1 ARTEALALPEEIN
14 PRTNRRIRTH
24 KNAFGCARPAVL
36 PIAHA
41 QYAETKSMSDRNA
54 ADRPPTWLELE
65 SVKPIREPETITGLY
80 RDTLKRR
87 YPKLVR
93 QLSDRR
99 YGMQLKDCL
108 AIAAGE

>member
-1 ARTEALALPEEIN
+1 MARMRSTRKE
-14 PRTNRRIRTH
+14 R
-24 KNAFGCARPAVL
+24 
-36 PIAHA
+36 
-41 QYAETKSMSDRNA
+41 QSMSERAKAA

-65 SVKPIREPETITGLY
+65 SVKPMREAEKITGLS

-99 YGMQLKDCL
+99 YGMQLKDLL